1 MTPRLR
7 RLAIAAVAAVGAIS
21 ALGATS
27 AGAAFHLIKV
37 REVHP
42 GTADDSYVVLQMLAA
57 GENFVGGHSLRVYD
71 AGGATIDTF
80 TFSSGYVA
88 PNGGHGNNTILV
100 GDTGVQSAF
109 GVAPDD
115 DADSELEIPAA
126 GGAVCWLSGEPR
138 DCVAWGNFSG
148 ALPSPGAGTPADPF
162 GIPAGRA
169 LRRTIAPN
177 CPTFLEEADD
187 SDSSAADFS
196 DAFPDPRPNSEP
208 PSERSCSST
217 TDGGGT
223 PDEAQGGAPAAVEPV
238 PVRRRLRT
246 RIVRGPGRV
255 TRDRTPTFRF
265 RANRRRAGFLC
276 KLDRRRTRRCG
287 SPLTWRR
294 LRYGCHAFRVSARI
308 GRLVD
313 RTPAVYRF
321 RVVKRRKPGLRQFR
335 RCRPRRSRR
344 AADGANGR

>member
-1 MTPRLR
+1 MTPRRR
-7 RLAIAAVAAVGAIS
+7 RLLIAAVALAVVMPVIGVS
-21 ALGATS
+21 N

-42 GTADDSYVVLQMLAA
+42 GAADSSYVVLQMLAA
-57 GENFVGGHSLRVYD
+57 GENFVGGHSLRIYD
-71 AGGATIDTF
+71 AGGETLHTF
-80 TFSSGYVA
+80 TFNSGYVA
-88 PNGGHGNNTILV
+88 PNGSHGNNTILV
-100 GDTGVQSAF
+100 GDTGVQAAF

-115 DADSELEIPAA
+115 HAEAEFEIPAA
-126 GGAVCWLSGEPR
+126 GGAVCWLSGQPP
-138 DCVAWGNFSG
+138 DCLAWGDFTGDGS
-148 ALPSPGAGTPADPF
+148 LPSSTGTPADPL

-187 SDSSAADFS
+187 TDSSAADFS

-217 TDGGGT
+217 TDGDGT
-223 PDEAQGGAPAAVEPV
+223 PDEVQGGAPTAVAPA

-265 RANRRRAGFLC
+265 RANRRRVGFLC
-276 KLDRRRTRRCG
+276 KLDRRRTRRCR
-287 SPLTWRR
+287 SPHTWRR
-294 LRYGCHAFRVSARI
+294 LRYGCHVFRVSARI
-308 GRLVD
+308 GRRID

-321 RVVKRRKPGLRQFR
+321 RVVKRRQPGLRQFR
-335 RCRPRRSRR
+335 RCRRTQ
-344 AADGANGR
+344 